1 MTADVFAPHRGLL
14 TARRFPGID
23 RPSQSIS
30 RLEIATLLG
39 AGAVAAAA
47 TGMIRL
53 GLTIPGSSIVMAVL
67 PMALGLAL
75 VPRRLAGVIMAGG
88 AFSTAVALSG
98 AGLARYGSGAMASL
112 CLTGPLMDLAVAGAG
127 SGWRLYGAL
136 IVAGMTSNLM
146 AFLQRAASKVLLLDG
161 PDTRPFVTWWPQ
173 ALVTYAVCG
182 AAAGWLAAI
191 LWFKLRRPSPGSR
204 RRGLHRDRRH

>member
-1 MTADVFAPHRGLL
+1 MTTHVFGLHEGL
-14 TARRFPGID
+14 RTATRFPAID

-30 RLEIATLLG
+30 RLETATLLG

-47 TGMIRL
+47 TGMVRL
-53 GLTIPGSSIVMAVL
+53 GLTIPGSAIVMAVL

-88 AFSTAVALSG
+88 AFSTALALSG
-98 AGLARYGSGAMASL
+98 AGLARYGSGAMTSL
-112 CLTGPLMDLAVAGAG
+112 CLTGPLLDLAVAGAG
-127 SGWRLYGAL
+127 SGSRLYGAL
-136 IVAGMTSNLM
+136 ILAGMASNVA

-161 PDTRPFVTWWPQ
+161 PGTRPFATWWPQ
-173 ALVTYAVCG
+173 ALVTYALCG
-182 AAAGWLAAI
+182 AAAGGVAAI
-191 LWFKLRRPSPGSR
+191 LWFEFQRPPPGSR